1 MKLASFDIF
10 DTTLI
15 RKCGVPE
22 NIFYLLSKY
31 LYPENPICRTLFSC
45 GEERLKRKLCF
56 VTVIQI

>member
-31 LYPENPICRTLFSC
+31 LYPENPILQNSFFLWRR
-45 GEERLKRKLCF
+45 EAEKKLCF